1 MTSRSRKE
9 NQSSE
14 TTQAA
19 KTLVDVLKK
28 QFKLNRKEKTYA
40 SSKPK
45 ILSKTEVSQ
54 SRRKLSFNQGF
65 LRKIYIFWVFLM
77 NKKYINN

>member
-19 KTLVDVLKK
+19 KTLVVVLKK
-28 QFKLNRKEKTYA
+28 QFKLNRKEK
-40 SSKPK
+40 
-45 ILSKTEVSQ
+45 ILTLPWSLKA
-54 SRRKLSFNQGF
+54 
-65 LRKIYIFWVFLM
+65 
-77 NKKYINN
+77 